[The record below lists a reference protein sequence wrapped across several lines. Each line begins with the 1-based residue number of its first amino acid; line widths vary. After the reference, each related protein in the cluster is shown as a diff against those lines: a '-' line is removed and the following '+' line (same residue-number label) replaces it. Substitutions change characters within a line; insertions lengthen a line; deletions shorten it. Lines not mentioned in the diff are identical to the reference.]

1 MTRTSSLTIVASLL
15 VLGLQAGPAQAQQS
29 RSFVSG
35 LGSDLNAPNC
45 TRTAPCRT
53 FQVAHDN
60 TLASGEIA
68 VLDAGS
74 YGAVTITKNIS
85 IINDGVGEA
94 GALVSGGGT
103 GITIAAGA
111 TDAVTLRGLTIKG
124 LVGFGG
130 SNGIVFTSG
139 LALTIENC
147 VVRNMNGTLPLGQGL
162 QFLPITTTALVISN
176 STFTDNQNG
185 GIAIFPTAGTGI
197 FVTAVLE
204 RVGLYN
210 NGVTG
215 IALDGI
221 ATDAASKVTAT
232 ITNSAAGNN
241 FGNAYWVLSAPGHGQ
256 TTILLTN
263 SVAAGNLVGFR
274 ADGGTAAIAV
284 GGSTVTSNVTNLVT
298 ATGGHVDT
306 FGPPFTNYE
315 VNNAITNAYGGPIPL
330 H

>member
-1 MTRTSSLTIVASLL
+1 MTRTSSLSIVAGLL
-15 VLGLQAGPAQAQQS
+15 ALGLQAGPVQADQS

-35 LGSDLNAPNC
+35 LGSDLNAPDC
-45 TRTAPCRT
+45 TRDHPCRT
-53 FQVAHDN
+53 FQVAHDH

-74 YGAVTITKNIS
+74 YGAVIINKNIS

-94 GALVSGGGT
+94 GALVSGGGI
-103 GITIAAGA
+103 GITITAGA

-124 LVGFGG
+124 LVGFGD
-130 SNGIVFTSG
+130 STGIRFTSG

-147 VVRNMNGTLPLGQGL
+147 VIRNMNGPLPAGQGL
-162 QFLPITTTALVISN
+162 QFLPSLTSALVISN
-176 STFTDNQNG
+176 STFTDNLNG
-185 GIAIFPTAGTGI
+185 GIAIFPPAGTGI
-197 FVTAVLE
+197 FVTAVLDQ
-204 RVGLYN
+204 VGLYN

-241 FGNAYWVLSAPGHGQ
+241 FGNAYWAISAAGHGQ

-263 SVAAGNLVGFR
+263 SVAAGNLVGLR
-274 ADGGTAAIAV
+274 ADGGGGPLGMIAI
-284 GGSTVTSNVTNLVT
+284 GGSTITSNVTNLLTV
-298 ATGGHVDT
+298 TGGHVDT
-306 FGPPFTNYE
+306 WGNNYE
-315 VNNAITNAYGGPIPL
+315 VNNATTNPYTGGIPL